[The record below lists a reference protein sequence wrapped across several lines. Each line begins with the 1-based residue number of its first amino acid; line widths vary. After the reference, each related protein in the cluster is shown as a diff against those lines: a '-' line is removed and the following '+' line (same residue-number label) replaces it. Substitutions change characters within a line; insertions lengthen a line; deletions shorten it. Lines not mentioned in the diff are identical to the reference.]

1 MGYQFKNKIKQLFYD
16 IYSNHIDFPEG
27 NTFANDKKIAIDY
40 FKKEPTLLLNLLSSQ
55 TFCYLEE
62 LIDDSES
69 VLKEEYTFNEDFF
82 ILICAGVLRYR
93 DGFEINPKFKPIIKQ
108 LLKVDVVDKCF
119 TYVSV
124 HTFLKGLVDIYGYI
138 EIKDLKKIASQIFK
152 KNISISLILDVFKHN
167 WIIQQFCVNTRKY
180 ICRKEIYRM
189 KKDFLEARSV
199 FELDYKYY
207 EQNQVIDFANSFDFN
222 TIIPFYE
229 SKKDTIIKTSKCLSL
244 ELNPLEGTLLNHF
257 KDDDK
262 AQDFFNYN
270 LKYPKWVLKGNTL
283 QDITEDII
291 LTGTSGIIDA

>member
-16 IYSNHIDFPEG
+16 IYSNHIDFPKG
-27 NTFANDKKIAIDY
+27 NTFVNDKKIAIDY

-108 LLKVDVVDKCF
+108 LLKVDVVDRCF

-167 WIIQQFCVNTRKY
+167 WIIQQFCVHTKKY

-199 FELDYKYY
+199 FDLDYKYY

-244 ELNPLEGTLLNHF
+244 ELNPLEGTLLKHF

-283 QDITEDII
+283 QDITEDLI
-291 LTGTSGIIDA
+291 LAGSDGIVDA

>member
-16 IYSNHIDFPEG
+16 IYSNHIDFPKG

-199 FELDYKYY
+199 FELNYKYY

-257 KDDDK
+257 KDDDI